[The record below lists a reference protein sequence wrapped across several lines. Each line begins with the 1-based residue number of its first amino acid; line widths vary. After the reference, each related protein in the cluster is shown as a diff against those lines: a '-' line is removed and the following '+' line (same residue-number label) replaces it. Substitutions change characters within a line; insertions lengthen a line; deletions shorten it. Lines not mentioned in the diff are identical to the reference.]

1 MLCFFILFAFT
12 KLDLPIINPKFLINM
27 VIKKISVSIV
37 LFFILFTSF
46 AQPTHIVTDTEKKYK
61 VARDFFYQN
70 DFQQAYPLLK
80 ELVKVYPENIKTNF
94 SYIYDDVNYFYIV
107 CELNL
112 QIGNAEQD
120 ANTYFNE
127 SNNNIRIQELAFHLG
142 HYYYITK
149 KYDKAVEYFNKAQFN
164 KLSNDQLYDSK
175 YEKAYS
181 LFCIKNFAEA
191 KPLFKDLTAIKEG
204 KYFDASSYYYGFIA
218 YADKEYDTAFAAFKV
233 VEKNDEYNQVVPYY
247 LAELLYLQN
256 KKNEA
261 LNYSDSVLKSNTQLY
276 YEANM
281 QLLLGQLYFEKEN
294 YEKALICFE
303 AYLKQNQ
310 KVSKEIMYDL
320 SYCYYKVNNNKMAIE
335 GFKQLST
342 ERDSL
347 GQNSMYLLGSIYL
360 TMDDKPNARI
370 AFQYCAYNNTNSN
383 QQKIS
388 RFNYAK
394 LSYELGF
401 NDIGLNEIKNFL
413 KDYPN
418 SENDE
423 EAKLVLVSL
432 LANTNNFTEG
442 LSVYSNIPN
451 PTSAMQKVY
460 AKLLFG
466 KAIQLINDQ
475 QINSADEYLN
485 KIICCNSN
493 SEVMPYACFWKGE
506 LSYRLQKYDSSI
518 YYLNI
523 FLESKATS
531 QGEANYSHTKYII
544 GYAYFKKE
552 QFKQALNQFNSIAKE
567 LNSTSGAF
575 EQDLCIRI
583 ADCNYMLKDYA
594 AASYVY
600 DKIIGLNFSQTDY
613 ALFQKAMI
621 AGVKNSKEKIKLLS
635 DLASNYPNSNFAN
648 DVQFEIALT
657 YIADE
662 SFYKAIPYL
671 KKLVTSS
678 NAAGIKPKAYLKL
691 GLAYYNNNDNLNA
704 IDALKTII
712 KNYPKSDELNEAMPI
727 LKDIYLEEGTP
738 DEYFAVLKE
747 NKIPININEA
757 DSLAYLSA
765 FMKYE
770 NADNKIAITSLQN
783 YLNRY
788 PNGSYVTEANYYL
801 GVCYE
806 KSKDFTKAVS
816 AYENVVKAGISDY
829 YENATLQSARI
840 AYFEIRD
847 YSKSKSYFQ
856 LLLQNGTNEENNLEA
871 LRGLVRSSYQL
882 KQYADA
888 NNASKDLLSR
898 KGINND
904 DKSIAAL
911 VLGKSQQLKK
921 DTLAAIESFK
931 TVIAI
936 NKSVWG
942 AEARYELAKC
952 NFYLNNLQ
960 LSEKFALSVIKE
972 TSSYD
977 YWVTK
982 SYILLG
988 DIFFKQK
995 DYFNAKATYESVSK
1009 NTSITELKDEANE
1022 KFVMAE
1028 LKTQESSKIKN

>member
-1 MLCFFILFAFT
+1 
-12 KLDLPIINPKFLINM
+12 M
-27 VIKKISVSIV
+27 VIKKISVSLI
-37 LFFILFTSF
+37 LFFILSTSY
-46 AQPTHIVTDTEKKYK
+46 AQPTHIVTDTQKKYK
-61 VARDFFYQN
+61 EARDFFYQN
-70 DFQQAYPLLK
+70 DFEQAYPLLK
-80 ELVKVYPENIKTNF
+80 ELVKTYPENTKTNF
-94 SYIYDDVNYFYIV
+94 SYINDDVNYFYIV

-120 ANTYFNE
+120 ANTYISE

-142 HYYYITK
+142 HYYYITQQ
-149 KYDKAVEYFNKAQFN
+149 YEKAVECFNKAQFN
-164 KLSNDQLYDSK
+164 KLPKEQLYNSK

-181 LFCIKNFAEA
+181 LFCIKNFGEA
-191 KPLFKDLTAIKEG
+191 KSLFKDLAKIKGG
-204 KYFDASSYYYGFIA
+204 KYHDASNYYYGFVA
-218 YADKEYDTAFAAFKV
+218 YADKEYDSAFAAFKV

-247 LAELLYLQN
+247 VAELLYLQN

-276 YEANM
+276 YESNM
-281 QLLLGQLYFEKEN
+281 QLLLGQLNFEKEN
-294 YEKALICFE
+294 YEKALVCFE
-303 AYLKQNQ
+303 AYLKQNE

-320 SYCYYKVNNNKMAIE
+320 SYCYFKVSNNQKAIE
-335 GFKQLST
+335 GFKQLSI

-360 TMDDKPNARI
+360 TMDDKSNARN
-370 AFQYCAYNNTNSN
+370 AFQYCAFNNTNSS

-401 NDIGLNEIKNFL
+401 NDIGLKEIKNFL
-413 KDYPN
+413 KEYPN
-418 SENDE
+418 SEYDE

-442 LSVYSNIPN
+442 LNVYSTIPN
-451 PTSAMQKVY
+451 PTSSMQKVY

-475 QINSADEYLN
+475 QINAADEYLN
-485 KIICCNSN
+485 KIVCCFSN
-493 SEVMPYACFWKGE
+493 SEVMPYASFWKGE
-506 LSYRLQKYDSSI
+506 LCYRLQKYDSCI
-518 YYLNI
+518 YYLNS
-523 FLESKATS
+523 FVESRAAS
-531 QGEANYSHTKYII
+531 QGEASYSHAKYNM
-544 GYAYFKKE
+544 GYAYFQKE
-552 QFKQALNQFNSIAKE
+552 QFKQALNQFNPIAKD
-567 LNSTSGAF
+567 LNASSGAF
-575 EQDLCIRI
+575 EQDVCIRI
-583 ADCNYMLKDYA
+583 ADCNYMLKDYT
-594 AASYVY
+594 AASSMY
-600 DKIIGLNFSQTDY
+600 DKILGLNSTQSDY

-621 AGVKNSKEKIKLLS
+621 AGVKNSKEKVKLLS
-635 DLASNYPNSNFAN
+635 DLAANYPNSNFAN

-662 SFYKAIPYL
+662 SFSKAIPYL
-671 KKLVTSS
+671 KKLVTA
-678 NAAGIKPKAYLKL
+678 NNTAGIKPKVYLKL

-704 IDALKTII
+704 IDAFKTLIN
-712 KNYPKSDELNEAMPI
+712 NYPKSDESDEAMPI
-727 LKDIYLEEGTP
+727 LKDIYVEEGTP
-738 DEYFAVLKE
+738 DEYFALLKD
-747 NKIPININEA
+747 NKIPVNVNEA

-765 FMKYE
+765 TKKYE
-770 NADNKIAITSLQN
+770 NADNKIAITSFQN

-788 PNGSYVTEANYYL
+788 PNGSYVTDANYYL

-806 KSKDFTKAVS
+806 KTKDFTKAVS
-816 AYENVVKAGISDY
+816 AYDYVVKAGISDY

-840 AYFEIRD
+840 SYFENHD
-847 YSKSKSYFQ
+847 YAKSKSYFQ
-856 LLLQNGTNEENNLEA
+856 LLLQNGTNEENKLEA

-882 KQYADA
+882 KEYGDA
-888 NNASKDLLSR
+888 NDASKELLSR

-911 VLGKSQQLKK
+911 VLGKSQEIKK

-952 NFYLNNLQ
+952 NFSLNNLQ

-988 DIFFKQK
+988 DIFYKQK
-995 DYFNAKATYESVSK
+995 DYFNAKATYESVAK
-1009 NTSITELKDEANE
+1009 NTSINELKDEANE
-1022 KFVMAE
+1022 KLVTVE
-1028 LKTQESSKIKN
+1028 LKDQESSKINN

>member
-1 MLCFFILFAFT
+1 
-12 KLDLPIINPKFLINM
+12 M
-27 VIKKISVSIV
+27 VIKKISVSLI
-37 LFFILFTSF
+37 LFFILFASF
-46 AQPTHIVTDTEKKYK
+46 AQPTHIVTDTQKKYK
-61 VARDFFYQN
+61 EARDFFYQN
-70 DFQQAYPLLK
+70 DFEQAYPLLK
-80 ELVKVYPENIKTNF
+80 ELVKDYPENTKTNF
-94 SYIYDDVNYFYIV
+94 SYIYDDVYYFYIV

-120 ANTYFNE
+120 ANTYISE

-142 HYYYITK
+142 HYYYITQQ
-149 KYDKAVEYFNKAQFN
+149 YEKAVECFNKAQFN
-164 KLSNDQLYDSK
+164 KLSKDQLYNSK

-181 LFCIKNFAEA
+181 LFCIKKFGEA
-191 KPLFKDLTAIKEG
+191 KTLFKDLTKIKSG
-204 KYFDASSYYYGFIA
+204 KYYDASNYYYGFIA
-218 YADKEYDTAFAAFKV
+218 YADKEYDSAFAAFKV

-247 LAELLYLQN
+247 IAELLYLEN

-261 LNYSDSVLKSNTQLY
+261 LNYSDSVLKSNSQLY
-276 YEANM
+276 YETNM
-281 QLLLGQLYFEKEN
+281 QLLLGQLYFEKEI
-294 YEKALICFE
+294 YEKALVCFE
-303 AYLKQNQ
+303 AYLKHNE

-320 SYCYYKVNNNKMAIE
+320 SYCYFKVNNNKMAIE
-335 GFKQLST
+335 GFKQLSI

-360 TMDDKPNARI
+360 TMDDKSNARN
-370 AFQYCAYNNTNSN
+370 AFQFCAYNNTNSS

-401 NDIGLNEIKNFL
+401 NDIGLKEIKNFL
-413 KDYPN
+413 KEYPN
-418 SENDE
+418 SEYDE

-442 LSVYSNIPN
+442 LIVYSTIPN
-451 PTSAMQKVY
+451 PTSSMQKVY
-460 AKLLFG
+460 VKLLFG

-475 QINSADEYLN
+475 QINAADEYLN
-485 KIICCNSN
+485 KIVCCFSN
-493 SEVMPYACFWKGE
+493 SEVMPYASFWKGE
-506 LSYRLQKYDSSI
+506 LCYRLQKYDSCI
-518 YYLNI
+518 YYLNS
-523 FLESKATS
+523 FVESKAAS
-531 QGEANYSHTKYII
+531 QGEANYSHAKYNM
-544 GYAYFKKE
+544 GYAYFQKE
-552 QFKQALNQFNSIAKE
+552 QFKQALNQFNPIAND
-567 LNSTSGAF
+567 LNASSGAF
-575 EQDLCIRI
+575 EQDVFMRI
-583 ADCNYMLKDYA
+583 ADCNYMLKDYS
-594 AASYVY
+594 AASSMY
-600 DKIIGLNFSQTDY
+600 DKIIGLNSPQSDY
-613 ALFQKAMI
+613 AMFQKAMI

-635 DLASNYPNSNFAN
+635 DLATNYPNSNFAN

-662 SFYKAIPYL
+662 NFSKAIPYL
-671 KKLVTSS
+671 KKLVTAS
-678 NAAGIKPKAYLKL
+678 NTAGIKPKAYLKL

-704 IDALKTII
+704 IDAFKSLI
-712 KNYPKSDELNEAMPI
+712 KNYPKSDESDEAMPI
-727 LKDIYLEEGTP
+727 LKDIYVEEGTP
-738 DEYFAVLKE
+738 DEYFALLKD
-747 NKIPININEA
+747 NKIPVNVNEA

-765 FMKYE
+765 TKKYE
-770 NADNKIAITSLQN
+770 NADHKIAITSFQN

-788 PNGSYVTEANYYL
+788 PNGFYVTEANYYL

-806 KSKDFTKAVS
+806 KAKDFTKAVS
-816 AYENVVKAGISDY
+816 AYDNVIKAGISDY

-840 AYFEIRD
+840 SYFENHD
-847 YSKSKSYFQ
+847 YTKSKTYFQ
-856 LLLQNGTNEENNLEA
+856 LLLQNGTNEENKLEA

-882 KQYADA
+882 KEYADA
-888 NNASKDLLSR
+888 NDASKDLLSR

-911 VLGKSQQLKK
+911 VLGKSQEIKK

-952 NFYLNNLQ
+952 NFSLNNLQ

-995 DYFNAKATYESVSK
+995 DYFNAKATYESVAK
-1009 NTSITELKDEANE
+1009 NTTINELKDEANE
-1022 KFVMAE
+1022 KLVTVE
-1028 LKTQESSKIKN
+1028 LKDQESSKINN

>member
-1 MLCFFILFAFT
+1 
-12 KLDLPIINPKFLINM
+12 LPIINPKFIIDM
-27 VIKKISVSIV
+27 VIKKISVSLI
-37 LFFILFTSF
+37 LFFILFTSY
-46 AQPTHIVTDTEKKYK
+46 AQPTQIITDSEKKYK
-61 VARDFFYQN
+61 EARDFFYQN
-70 DFQQAYPLLK
+70 DFEQAYPLLK
-80 ELVKVYPENIKTNF
+80 ELVKAYPENTKTNF
-94 SYIYDDVNYFYIV
+94 SYINDDVNYFYIV

-112 QIGNAEQD
+112 QIGNAEED
-120 ANTYFNE
+120 ANTYINE
-127 SNNNIRIQELAFHLG
+127 SNNNIRIQELSFHLG
-142 HYYYITK
+142 HYYYVTQQ
-149 KYDKAVEYFNKAQFN
+149 YEKAVECFNKAQFN
-164 KLSNDQLYDSK
+164 KLSKEQLYNSK

-181 LFCIKNFAEA
+181 LFCIKNFTEA
-191 KPLFKDLTAIKEG
+191 KPLFRDLSAINEG
-204 KYFDASSYYYGFIA
+204 IYYQASNYYCGFIA
-218 YADKEYDTAFAAFKV
+218 YADKEYDTAFTTFKV

-247 LAELLYLQN
+247 VAELLYLQN

-276 YEANM
+276 YETNM

-294 YEKALICFE
+294 YEKALVCFE
-303 AYLKQNQ
+303 AYLKNNE

-320 SYCYYKVNNNKMAIE
+320 SYCYYKVNNNKTAIE
-335 GFKQLST
+335 GFKQLSN

-360 TMDDKPNARI
+360 TMDDKPNARN
-370 AFQYCAYNNTNSN
+370 AFQYCAYNNTNAN

-413 KDYPN
+413 KDYPS
-418 SENDE
+418 SEFDE

-451 PTSAMQKVY
+451 PTPAMQKVY

-475 QINSADEYLN
+475 QINAAVEFLN

-493 SEVMPYACFWKGE
+493 SEVMPYASFWKGE
-506 LSYRLQKYDSSI
+506 LCYRLQKYDSSI
-518 YYLNI
+518 YYLNSFI
-523 FLESKATS
+523 DSKASS
-531 QGEANYSHTKYII
+531 QGEANYSHAKYNI
-544 GYAYFKKE
+544 GYAYFQKE
-552 QFKQALNQFNSIAKE
+552 QFKQALNQFNPIAKD
-567 LNSTSGAF
+567 LSATSSAF
-575 EQDLCIRI
+575 EQDVSIRI
-583 ADCNYMLKDYA
+583 ADCNYMLKDYD
-594 AASYVY
+594 AASHLY
-600 DKIIGLNFSQTDY
+600 DKIIGFNFPQSDY

-621 AGVKNSKEKIKLLS
+621 AGVKNSIEKIKLLS
-635 DLASNYPNSNFAN
+635 DLSANYPNSNFAN
-648 DVQFEIALT
+648 DVQYEIALT

-662 SFYKAIPYL
+662 NFSKAIPYL
-671 KKLVTSS
+671 KKLVTANNTS
-678 NAAGIKPKAYLKL
+678 GIKPKAYLKL

-704 IDALKTII
+704 LDAFKTLI
-712 KNYPKSDELNEAMPI
+712 KNYPKSNESDEAMPI
-727 LKDIYLEEGTP
+727 LKDIYLEEGAP

-747 NKIPININEA
+747 NKIPINVNEA

-765 FMKYE
+765 SKKYE
-770 NADNKIAITSLQN
+770 NAENKVAISSFQN

-788 PNGSYVTEANYYL
+788 PNGFYVTDANYYL
-801 GVCYE
+801 GVCFE
-806 KSKDFTKAVS
+806 KAKDFTKAVS
-816 AYENVVKAGISDY
+816 AYENVIQAGISDY

-840 AYFEIRD
+840 SYFEIHD
-847 YSKSKSYFQ
+847 YAKSKSYFQ
-856 LLLQNGTNEENNLEA
+856 LLLQNGTNEENKLEA
-871 LRGLVRSSYQL
+871 LRGLVRSCYQL
-882 KQYADA
+882 KEYADA
-888 NNASKDLLSR
+888 NDASKDLLTR

-911 VLGKSQQLKK
+911 VLGKSQEIKK
-921 DTLAAIESFK
+921 DTLVAIESFK
-931 TVIAI
+931 TVVAI
-936 NKSVWG
+936 NKSIWG

-952 NFYLNNLQ
+952 NFSLNNLQ

-995 DYFNAKATYESVSK
+995 DYFNAKATYESVAK
-1009 NTSITELKDEANE
+1009 NTSINELKDEANE
-1022 KFVMAE
+1022 KLVMVE
-1028 LKTQESSKIKN
+1028 LKDQESSKIKN